1 MCVLFGKSKQ
11 AYFKSNDNATLHRL
25 ARETFAIQYIKD
37 VRKKDP
43 GIGGLKLWHM
53 YKRDLGE
60 NNTLGRDKFYDI
72 IDANGFKLRDRLRK
86 PRTTDSSHGLPVF
99 KNLVKEFIPTKPNQ
113 LWVSDI
119 TYITI
124 CPSDEKYYFCYL
136 SLILDSYTE
145 EIPATGHNYVDG
157 VCTKCNTPP
166 AGLYDASGTML
177 CSWEDSGI
185 DVETDYSGSSDAE
198 NYYQTSPTSPYYVL
212 TKNYSTATKV
222 VIPDGVTEIG
232 QSAFDFCSSLT
243 SVVIPDSVKTI
254 GNSAFFCCTSLTSVE
269 IGKSVESIGSRAFL
283 NCTGLS
289 SVTIPDS
296 VTTIGAG
303 AFNSVPHIYYNGS
316 ATGSPWGEKAI
327 N

>member
-145 EIPATGHNYVDG
+145 EIVGWSLGPSLSTQY
-157 VCTKCNTPP
+157 P
-166 AGLYDASGTML
+166 
-177 CSWEDSGI
+177 
-185 DVETDYSGSSDAE
+185 VEALRMALSRIKDQHVSLIHHSD
-198 NYYQTSPTSPYYVL
+198 
-212 TKNYSTATKV
+212 
-222 VIPDGVTEIG
+222 
-232 QSAFDFCSSLT
+232 
-243 SVVIPDSVKTI
+243 
-254 GNSAFFCCTSLTSVE
+254 
-269 IGKSVESIGSRAFL
+269 R
-283 NCTGLS
+283 GLS
-289 SVTIPDS
+289 IR
-296 VTTIGAG
+296 
-303 AFNSVPHIYYNGS
+303 
-316 ATGSPWGEKAI
+316 K
-327 N
+327 

>member
-145 EIPATGHNYVDG
+145 EIVGWSLGPSLSTQYPVEALRMALSRIKDQHVSLIHHSDRGCQYASKEYVSLLTTNDVKISMTENGDPKENATAERINNTMKNELLRGKTFHNIDEAREAIRMAIDFYNNERPHMSIG
-157 VCTKCNTPP
+157 MLTPSEAATREGELP
-166 AGLYDASGTML
+166 SCWVSKKEEYIKKLQ
-177 CSWEDSGI
+177 E
-185 DVETDYSGSSDAE
+185 
-198 NYYQTSPTSPYYVL
+198 
-212 TKNYSTATKV
+212 KN
-222 VIPDGVTEIG
+222 G
-232 QSAFDFCSSLT
+232 
-243 SVVIPDSVKTI
+243 
-254 GNSAFFCCTSLTSVE
+254 TSLD
-269 IGKSVESIGSRAFL
+269 
-283 NCTGLS
+283 N
-289 SVTIPDS
+289 
-296 VTTIGAG
+296 
-303 AFNSVPHIYYNGS
+303 Y
-316 ATGSPWGEKAI
+316 
-327 N
+327 